1 MKIRYYQNDG
11 KLKNICELSNE
22 SLKGIA
28 GMLCKVILKNKSIKI
43 GYADPFKFN
52 GDKSEYDGNV
62 RDYIYLWTFKNLDED
77 KKKYNPDDGIEIQ
90 KIIIEDI
97 EDVYAILY
105 SNPRWGGSITNKF
118 YIEELIS
125 NDD

>member
-43 GYADPFKFN
+43 GYADPF
-52 GDKSEYDGNV
+52 
-62 RDYIYLWTFKNLDED
+62 
-77 KKKYNPDDGIEIQ
+77 
-90 KIIIEDI
+90 
-97 EDVYAILY
+97 
-105 SNPRWGGSITNKF
+105 
-118 YIEELIS
+118 
-125 NDD
+125 